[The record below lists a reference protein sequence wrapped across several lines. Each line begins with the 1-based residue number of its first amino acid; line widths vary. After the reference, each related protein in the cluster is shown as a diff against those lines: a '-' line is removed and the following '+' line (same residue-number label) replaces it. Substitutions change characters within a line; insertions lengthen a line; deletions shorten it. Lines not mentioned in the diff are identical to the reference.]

1 MDFSNLWNFVWFIF
15 VSFAFISYLIALFSV
30 IGDIFR
36 DHTLRGGF
44 KALWLLLL
52 LAIPFLTLLVYVV
65 ARGSGMAERAT
76 KSAQHNQDAAQEYIR
91 SVAGTSPSDEITKAQ
106 ALLEAGTITDAE
118 FANLKKR
125 VLA

>member
-52 LAIPFLTLLVYVV
+52 LAIPFVTLLVYVV

-76 KSAQHNQDAAQEYIR
+76 KSAQHSQDAAQEYIR